1 MFLDKLKLSRQ
12 ILKFSLE
19 KFQVCVFAQTWI
31 RCVICH
37 VSFSLA
43 GNLHRLRA
51 KCSHFFFLGGGAL
64 SDLCKTQKQEDNL
77 NVI

>member
-37 VSFSLA
+37 VSFFIGGKFAPPARQVQS
-43 GNLHRLRA
+43 
-51 KCSHFFFLGGGAL
+51 FFFLGGGG
-64 SDLCKTQKQEDNL
+64 SPE
-77 NVI
+77 